1 MSVIWV
7 RDKLIKHIRERK
19 EDVKDTL
26 LAGVKDMSQYEFLRG
41 RYSSL
46 VDVEMELRELL
57 GRVIQDDEENDK
69 QGNST

>member
-7 RDKLIKHIRERK
+7 RDKLTKHIRERK

-26 LAGVKDMSQYEFLRG
+26 LAGVKDMAQYEYLRG

-46 VDVEMELRELL
+46 VDAENTYRELL
-57 GRVIQDDEENDK
+57 GKIMQDEES
-69 QGNST
+69 NSS